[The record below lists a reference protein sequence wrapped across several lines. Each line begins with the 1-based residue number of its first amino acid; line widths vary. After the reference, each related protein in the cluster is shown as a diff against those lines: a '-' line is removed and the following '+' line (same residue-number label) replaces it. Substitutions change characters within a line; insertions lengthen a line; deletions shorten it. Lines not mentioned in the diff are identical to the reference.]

1 MAKLLGLGK
10 VLIVLLLLQ
19 GVHGDAVTV
28 FSSAGGAVSLPCA
41 NVIIGYPNCS
51 STTWIYNSG
60 TQAAVEEVALGK
72 IQPESTP
79 RAERLSLVSNC
90 PLSTLLMSPLKMLD
104 FTAVDSGQ
112 VMELY
117 MERMLAFISQF
128 YRTVPIDLVGSSD
141 PAVPNSSSPRST
153 PSAALGYRR
162 TLGCW
167 VAMVITVKNFPL
179 TPLSSSHRECET
191 QSRDTVEAEEM
202 AKLLGL
208 GQVLTVLLL
217 LQGVH
222 GDESTVFSS
231 AGGAVTLPCANVII
245 GSPDCSST
253 TWLYSSG
260 RQAAVEEVT
269 LGKIQPKNTHRA
281 ERLSLLPNCSLHIT
295 DVSTEDAGYYICQQY
310 PNGGNKSEEDARIRL
325 SVLQVSASPRQAEMA
340 TGSSV
345 TLHCQLHTN
354 DNCGASVR
362 GVSLRWV
369 DERGKD
375 LKNTTNR
382 QIRNISVCNSL
393 TVELIAPNSSHPNRT
408 WRCNMATGG
417 QVKASANYTI
427 RLEDSPHRPGGLFRP
442 SCSRLFI
449 SQINPISR
457 SGLQEN
463 TGMLVITVKLN
474 TPLCETH
481 SRDTVAQ
488 RAEEMAKL
496 HNTTLGQLLSVLLL
510 LQGVHGDAVT
520 VFSSAGGAVTLPCAN
535 VIIGYPNCSSTK
547 WLYIKD
553 TQATVEE
560 VVLGKIKPENT
571 HRAERL
577 SLVSNCSLHITDV
590 STEDAGYYICQQ
602 YPNGGNKSEEDA
614 RIRLSVLQVSAS
626 PRQAEMATG
635 SSVALHCQLH
645 TYDNCGASVR
655 GVSLRWVNEEGKA
668 LKNTTNRQL
677 RNISVCNI
685 SLTVELTATKPSHPY
700 RTWRCNLATG
710 GQVKASANY
719 TIRLKG
725 GSQDKPNTST
735 CSPGGLF
742 KPSCSQTPRLFIS
755 QINPISRS
763 GLQENTGMLG
773 RYGDHS

>member
-1 MAKLLGLGK
+1 MCQHVSLFTSSTLCLR
-10 VLIVLLLLQ
+10 LIVLSLLQ
-19 GVHGDAVTV
+19 PDSPHRP
-28 FSSAGGAVSLPCA
+28 GGLFRPS
-41 NVIIGYPNCS
+41 CS
-51 STTWIYNSG
+51 
-60 TQAAVEEVALGK
+60 
-72 IQPESTP
+72 
-79 RAERLSLVSNC
+79 RL
-90 PLSTLLMSPLKMLD
+90 
-104 FTAVDSGQ
+104 
-112 VMELY
+112 
-117 MERMLAFISQF
+117 FISQIN
-128 YRTVPIDLVGSSD
+128 PIS
-141 PAVPNSSSPRST
+141 RSGLQENT
-153 PSAALGYRR
+153 GML
-162 TLGCW
+162 
-167 VAMVITVKNFPL
+167 VITVKL
-179 TPLSSSHRECET
+179 ITPMCET
-191 QSRDTVEAEEM
+191 HSRDTVAQRAEEM
-202 AKLLGL
+202 AKLHNTTL
-208 GQVLTVLLL
+208 GQLLSVLLL
-217 LQGVH
+217 
-222 GDESTVFSS
+222 
-231 AGGAVTLPCANVII
+231 
-245 GSPDCSST
+245 
-253 TWLYSSG
+253 
-260 RQAAVEEVT
+260 
-269 LGKIQPKNTHRA
+269 
-281 ERLSLLPNCSLHIT
+281 
-295 DVSTEDAGYYICQQY
+295 
-310 PNGGNKSEEDARIRL
+310 
-325 SVLQVSASPRQAEMA
+325 LQVSASPRQAEIA

-345 TLHCQLHTN
+345 ALHCQLHTN

-393 TVELIAPNSSHPNRT
+393 TMELIPPNSSHPNRT

-427 RLEDSPHRPGGLFRP
+427 RLKASPHRFVVLVGSSNPAVPRLPDSSSPRSTP
-442 SCSRLFI
+442 SAALGYRRTLGCWVA
-449 SQINPISR
+449 
-457 SGLQEN
+457 
-463 TGMLVITVKLN
+463 MVITVKLI
-474 TPLCETH
+474 TPLCETQ

-547 WLYIKD
+547 WLYSKD

-725 GSQDKPNTST
+725 VTPTSLPSSSSSKSSSTKSTTTTLSPNSHSEQSGGVGAAASAGKTPMEKWS
-735 CSPGGLF
+735 SGVEPGE
-742 KPSCSQTPRLFIS
+742 KKQTPYGS
-755 QINPISRS
+755 GSRVCCGVVEQLRGGIVDPS
-763 GLQENTGMLG
+763 L
-773 RYGDHS
+773 R